1 MLHCRISAR
10 STVLALAS
18 RNAVNGSRCITAGGF
33 MHFMFAFAFVAV
45 FISTLTLGFALNPDN
60 REELNRGL
68 EMLRKVGGTQLS
80 YIH

>member
-1 MLHCRISAR
+1 
-10 STVLALAS
+10 LALAS
-18 RNAVNGSRCITAGGF
+18 RNAINGSRRITAGGF
-33 MHFMFAFAFVAV
+33 MRFMFAFVAV